1 MKING
6 THWRSIWWIDAQRGV
21 GIVDQSA
28 LPHAFATLEL
38 STWQAVAAAIT
49 DMKLRGAPLIGV
61 AAAYGMALAM
71 RDDASD
77 EGLSATCTALA
88 ATRPTAVNLGWAIE
102 RMRAVLLAH
111 PAQERFEVAQVEA
124 GKIAEQDVALCQAI
138 GRHGAHLIREAHE
151 RLGRPVQILT
161 HCNTGWLAAVDYG
174 TALAAIYTAHD
185 EGVPLHVWVD
195 ETRPRN
201 QGLLTAWELAAHGV
215 PHTLIVDNAGGHLM
229 QHGHVDLVIVGADR
243 VTARG
248 DVANKIGTYLK
259 AVAAADNGVP
269 FFVAVPSPTFDWTIA
284 DGLRE
289 IEIETRCG
297 KEVRLVAG
305 LDDEGRPA
313 KVAIAGG
320 ATHVSN
326 PAFDVTP
333 HRLVTA
339 LISERGACAPAD
351 LHRLYPER
359 SQAAA

>member
-1 MKING
+1 MKVNG
-6 THWRSIWWIDAQRGV
+6 THWRSIWPLDDGRAV
-21 GIVDQSA
+21 GIVDQTQ
-28 LPHAFATLEL
+28 LPHQFTSLTLHDWRE
-38 STWQAVAAAIT
+38 VEAAIR
-49 DMKLRGAPLIGV
+49 DMRVRGAPLIGV
-61 AAAYGMALAM
+61 TGAYGVVLAM

-77 EGLSATCTALA
+77 EALELAVTTLNA
-88 ATRPTAVNLGWAIE
+88 ARPTAVNLRWALE
-102 RMRAVLLAH
+102 RMQAVLASH
-111 PAQERFEVAQVEA
+111 PPAERFEVAVAEA
-124 GKIAEQDVALCQAI
+124 AAIAEQDVALCREI
-138 GRHGAHLIREAHE
+138 GRHGANLIREAYE

-174 TALAAIYTAHD
+174 TALSAIYTAHD

-229 QHGHVDLVIVGADR
+229 QHGHVDMAIVGADR

-259 AVAAADNGVP
+259 AVAAADCGVP

-284 DGLRE
+284 DGLKE

-297 KEVRLVAG
+297 KEVRQVAG
-305 LDDEGRPA
+305 LDQAGLPA
-313 KVAIAGG
+313 KVSIAPGT
-320 ATHVSN
+320 THVSN

-339 LISERGACAPAD
+339 IISERGACAPAD
-351 LHRLYPER
+351 LHLLFPER
-359 SQAAA
+359 IQAM

>member
-6 THWRSIWWIDAQRGV
+6 TPWRSIWPVADGRAV
-21 GIVDQSA
+21 GIVDQTT
-28 LPHAFATLEL
+28 LPHEFTTLEL
-38 STWQAVAAAIT
+38 ADWRAIEAAIR
-49 DMKLRGAPLIGV
+49 DMRVRGAPLIGV
-61 AAAYGMALAM
+61 TGAYGLALAM

-77 EGLSATCTALA
+77 ESLATAFEALNA
-88 ATRPTAVNLGWAIE
+88 ARPTAVNLRWALE
-102 RMRAVLLAH
+102 RMQAVLRSH
-111 PAQERFEVAQVEA
+111 PPAERFDVALAEA
-124 GKIAEQDVALCQAI
+124 GQIAEQDVAICKEI
-138 GRHGAHLIREAHE
+138 GRHGANLIREAHQ

-174 TALAAIYTAHD
+174 TALSAIYQAHD

-229 QHGHVDLVIVGADR
+229 QHGHVDMAIVGADR
-243 VTARG
+243 VSARG

-259 AVAAADNGVP
+259 AVAAADCGVP
-269 FFVAVPSPTFDWTIA
+269 FFVAVPSPTFDWTLA
-284 DGLRE
+284 DGLKE

-297 KEVRLVAG
+297 KEVRFVAG
-305 LDDEGRPA
+305 LDAAGKPA
-313 KVAIAGG
+313 KVAIASG

-339 LISERGACAPAD
+339 IISERGACAPAD
-351 LHRLYPER
+351 LHLLYPER
-359 SQAAA
+359 ICAL

>member
-1 MKING
+1 MNING
-6 THWRSIWWIDAQRGV
+6 TPWRSIWPLDGGRAV
-21 GIVDQSA
+21 GIVDQTQ
-28 LPHAFATLEL
+28 LPHQFTTLTL
-38 STWQAVAAAIT
+38 SDWKEVEAAIR
-49 DMKLRGAPLIGV
+49 DMRVRGAPLIGV
-61 AAAYGMALAM
+61 TGAYGLVLAM

-77 EGLSATCTALA
+77 ESLNQAVATLNA
-88 ATRPTAVNLGWAIE
+88 ARPTAVNLRWALE
-102 RMRAVLLAH
+102 RMQAVLASH
-111 PAQERFEVAQVEA
+111 PPAERFEVAVAEA
-124 GKIAEQDVALCQAI
+124 AAIAEQDVALCREI
-138 GRHGAHLIREAHE
+138 GRHGANLIREAHE

-174 TALAAIYTAHD
+174 TALSAIYTAHD

-229 QHGHVDLVIVGADR
+229 QHGHVDMVIVGADR
-243 VTARG
+243 VSARG

-284 DGLRE
+284 DGVKE

-297 KEVRLVAG
+297 KEVRYVAG
-305 LDDEGRPA
+305 LDDAGQPA
-313 KVAIAGG
+313 KVAIASG
-320 ATHVSN
+320 ATHVCN

-339 LISERGACAPAD
+339 IISERGACAPAD
-351 LHRLYPER
+351 LHLLFPER
-359 SQAAA
+359 IHAM